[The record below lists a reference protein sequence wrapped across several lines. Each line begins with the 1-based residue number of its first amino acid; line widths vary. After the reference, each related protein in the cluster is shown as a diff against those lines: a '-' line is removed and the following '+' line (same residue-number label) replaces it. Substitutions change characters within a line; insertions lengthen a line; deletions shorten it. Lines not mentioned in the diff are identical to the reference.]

1 MKTPEQQR
9 EGIPAPE
16 QHWAEAMGNGQKQC
30 QNLSNKSKK
39 GQKRGQANSENWVI
53 QKKMQGKTFHGHR
66 ESKTT
71 IRCDYKPSIW
81 VLGVPLDFA
90 VSPVLVKSLLRQTD
104 RQDIFT
110 RIWQMNWN

>member
-9 EGIPAPE
+9 EAMPVPE
-16 QHWAEAMGNGQKQC
+16 QHWAEAMPEPEQQE
-30 QNLSNKSKK
+30 QK

-53 QKKMQGKTFHGHR
+53 QKKMQGKTFNGHR

-71 IRCDYKPSIW
+71 IKCDYKPSIW